1 MHMRAAVLEKM
12 GAPAPYAVSKPLS
25 IQDVELQAPG
35 PGEVLIRIAAAGIC
49 HSDLSV
55 IQGVRPRPLPMVMGH
70 EASGVVE
77 AVGPYVYD
85 LAPGDHVVTV
95 FVATCGHCVSC
106 SSGRPALCEP
116 GSVAGAGGTLL
127 RGTRRLAAKGQVL
140 NHHNG
145 VSCFAEYATVSAHSL
160 VKIDPSIALENAA
173 LFGCAVLTGVGAAIN
188 TARIQL
194 GNTVAIVGL
203 GGVGMAAL
211 LGAYAAGAA
220 QVIAIDTNPDK
231 LEKAKALGATA
242 TFNALDEGVVELVR
256 EWTHG
261 GVDVS
266 LEFAGAAPALDLAWR
281 VARRGGE
288 VVTAGLA
295 PPTATFAVPMVTLV
309 AEERSLKGS
318 YMGSSVPSRDIPRY
332 LALFKQGRLPIDQL
346 VTHRLGL
353 DDINVGMDRLH
364 EGQAIRQVITF

>member
-1 MHMRAAVLEKM
+1 MRIRAAVLEQM
-12 GAPAPYAVSKPLS
+12 GAPAPYATSKPLS
-25 IQDVELQAPG
+25 IQDVELEGPG

-55 IQGVRPRPLPMVMGH
+55 IEGVRPRPLPMVMGH

-77 AVGPYVYD
+77 AIGPYVHD
-85 LAPGDHVVTV
+85 LKPGDHVVTV
-95 FVATCGHCVSC
+95 FVAACGHCLPC
-106 SSGRPALCEP
+106 SGGRPALCEP
-116 GSVAGAGGTLL
+116 GSAAGAAGTLL
-127 RGTRRLAAKGQVL
+127 QGAGRLSAHGHGL
-140 NHHNG
+140 HHHNG
-145 VSCFAEYATVSAHSL
+145 VSCFAEYATVSARSL

-194 GNTVAIVGL
+194 GHTVAIVGM

-231 LEKAKALGATA
+231 LAKAKLLGATA
-242 TFNALDEGVVELVR
+242 VFNALDEDVVELVR
-256 EWTHG
+256 DWTHG
-261 GVDVS
+261 GVDVA
-266 LEFAGAAPALDLAWR
+266 LEFAGAAPALELAWR
-281 VARRGGE
+281 VTKRGGD

-309 AEERSLKGS
+309 AEERSLRGS

-332 LALFKQGRLPIDQL
+332 LELFKQGRLPIDQL
-346 VTHRLGL
+346 VTHRLSL
-353 DDINVGMDRLH
+353 DEINTGMDRLK
-364 EGQAIRQVITF
+364 EGKAIRQLITF

>member
-1 MHMRAAVLEKM
+1 MRIRAAVLEQM
-12 GAPAPYAVSKPLS
+12 GAPAPYATSKPLS
-25 IQDVELQAPG
+25 IQDIELEGPG

-55 IQGVRPRPLPMVMGH
+55 IEGVRPRPLPMVMGH

-77 AVGPYVYD
+77 AIGPYVHD
-85 LAPGDHVVTV
+85 LKPGDHVVTV
-95 FVATCGHCVSC
+95 FVAACGHCLPC
-106 SSGRPALCEP
+106 SGGRPALCEP
-116 GSVAGAGGTLL
+116 GSAAGAAGTLL
-127 RGTRRLAAKGQVL
+127 QGAGRLSAHGHGL
-140 NHHNG
+140 HHHNG
-145 VSCFAEYATVSAHSL
+145 VSCFAEYATVSARSL

-194 GNTVAIVGL
+194 GHTVAIVGM

-231 LEKAKALGATA
+231 LAKAKLLGATA
-242 TFNALDEGVVELVR
+242 VFNALDEDVVELVR
-256 EWTHG
+256 DWTHG
-261 GVDVS
+261 GVDVA
-266 LEFAGAAPALDLAWR
+266 LEFAGAAPALELAWR
-281 VARRGGE
+281 VTKRGGD

-309 AEERSLKGS
+309 AEERSLRGS

-332 LALFKQGRLPIDQL
+332 LELFKQGRLPIDQL
-346 VTHRLGL
+346 VTHRLSL
-353 DDINVGMDRLH
+353 DEINTGMDRLK
-364 EGQAIRQVITF
+364 EGKAIRQLITF